1 MTLTMVHSNV
11 ARIDHGIFRV
21 DRKFH
26 VGMQLFAKEIRRPLA
41 TVHPE
46 MPAGQQIMDLID
58 VPCSELSYRVMTVK
72 TDRSFR
78 PLPEEFPRLRE
89 QISRSRLIYGTGLGS
104 SRIARE
110 LKIPYILVL
119 EYDLPTQITVSASQ
133 VTGITRRFVRTA
145 KCTWHYA
152 MQGIPD
158 MRGAHSLH
166 CNGYPIYDATRRYN
180 HNRVLYLDSRMSADM
195 LISRGELAARL
206 AARAGRPFRLL
217 FSGRY
222 ERMKGADHAVRV
234 AVECLRRGLDI
245 EMHFYGQ
252 GGLRTEME
260 RIAAQASQPGR
271 IHIHDAIPYTELATI
286 SRTFDLFVCCH
297 IQSDPSCTYLESFG
311 AGLPIIGYAN
321 RMWRRLNESSKGGLV
336 SPLGDPVKV
345 ADDVEQLLAD
355 SNLVAS
361 MSVNALAF
369 AEQHCFE
376 LEFRKRTDALNVVV
390 G

>member
-1 MTLTMVHSNV
+1 
-11 ARIDHGIFRV
+11 
-21 DRKFH
+21 
-26 VGMQLFAKEIRRPLA
+26 MQLFAEEIRSPLT

-46 MPAGQQIMDLID
+46 MPPGQEIMDLID

-72 TDRSFR
+72 TDLAYR
-78 PLPEEFPRLRE
+78 PLPAELPRLRE
-89 QISRSRLIYGTGLGS
+89 QISSSRLVYGTGLGS

-110 LKIPYILVL
+110 LDVPYILVL
-119 EYDLPTQITVSASQ
+119 EYDLQTQITVSASQ
-133 VTGITRRFVRTA
+133 VTGTPRRLVRAA
-145 KCTWHYA
+145 KCAWRYA

-180 HNRVLYLDSRMSADM
+180 HNSLLYLDSRMSADM
-195 LISRGELAARL
+195 LIPPGELAARL
-206 AARAGRPFRLL
+206 AERTGRPFRLL

-222 ERMKGADHAVRV
+222 ERMKGADDAVRV

-252 GGLRTEME
+252 GSLHAEME
-260 RIAAQASQPGR
+260 RIAAQTVKPGR
-271 IHIHDAIPYTELATI
+271 IHIHDAVPYTELVAI

-311 AGLPIIGYAN
+311 AGLPVVGYAN
-321 RMWRRLNESSKGGLV
+321 RMWRRLSESSKTGLV
-336 SPLGDPVKV
+336 SPLGNPIKV
-345 ADDVEQLLAD
+345 ADDVERLLAD

-361 MSVNALAF
+361 MSAKALAF

-376 LEFRKRTDALNVVV
+376 REFRKRIDALNVVV